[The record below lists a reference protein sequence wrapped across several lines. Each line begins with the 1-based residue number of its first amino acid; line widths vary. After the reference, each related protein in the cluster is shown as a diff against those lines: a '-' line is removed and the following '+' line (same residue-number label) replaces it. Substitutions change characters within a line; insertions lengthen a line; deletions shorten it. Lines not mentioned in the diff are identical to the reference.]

1 MNKLASDELNNTQIS
16 DYMKNLGISL
26 PELLNKLKKD
36 KILDYIIS
44 GEEEEE
50 KEALKEELNNR
61 SALKSIYNL
70 GPTFRLNN
78 YDEAY
83 KKNMAEKVK
92 DMVFRHVDTI
102 NLSMFNFID
111 VQNENERLLKELI
124 NNTRIKS
131 EEDII
136 AVL

>member
-26 PELLNKLKKD
+26 PELLNKLIKD

-50 KEALKEELNNR
+50 KEALKEELNNQI
-61 SALKSIYNL
+61 KSIYNL

-83 KKNMAEKVK
+83 KKYG
-92 DMVFRHVDTI
+92 R
-102 NLSMFNFID
+102 
-111 VQNENERLLKELI
+111 
-124 NNTRIKS
+124 KS
-131 EEDII
+131 
-136 AVL
+136 